1 LILVLISGCSDS
13 RPSGPIATEPA
24 AGVVVYQIAITREK
38 QNMTQVNPGAGGEEK
53 NSAEESAEGAL
64 ELLSPSQFEPLYAS
78 LHAALDAARGDWAV
92 ALQSMRIEV
101 EVNEQGKVVEILD
114 PNMNGELDNE
124 EFALLKQIP
133 TLRRI
138 WLRELKITDAGLS
151 ALEGMPQL
159 SSLSLEASN
168 ITDHGLMNLR
178 YLSQLHTLHIE
189 RSKITGPGLIHVSC
203 PDKIESLSFGK
214 SPFDDAGLKLLPR
227 FANLTFLAL
236 SETLV
241 TDDGLSHL
249 RACRRLDDLWLGQTA
264 ITNRGVANLIDV
276 PALERLDLFYTG
288 ATDACLPSLLKM
300 PNLKRVTF
308 GGEQISVATY
318 ERLRDAHIEVEHGSL
333 LNVRRENNLLRY
345 YDLDFEV
352 DTGKSSLQAFIGQG
366 PGVTYRL
373 EIHCTD
379 RYVPSHMA
387 PAYLTG
393 PPLQLDKN
401 WRQIVGEKFKLSYN
415 EDDLHPIL
423 PDNPSNIYIGW
434 HAATNNHRIDIKSR
448 TANRFL
454 IDWHCDAAESADG
467 GSLPVWLNAEIPF
480 TQLTVAGSSKLT
492 VAEATRQ
499 ASQYFDTADFE
510 EPEIVRDESEA
521 RASFR
526 LRPVA
531 D

>member
-1 LILVLISGCSDS
+1 
-13 RPSGPIATEPA
+13 
-24 AGVVVYQIAITREK
+24 
-38 QNMTQVNPGAGGEEK
+38 MTQVNSEASGEE
-53 NSAEESAEGAL
+53 NDAEESAEGEL
-64 ELLSPSQFEPLYAS
+64 QLLSPSQFEPLYAS
-78 LHAALDAARGDWAV
+78 LAAALDAARGDWAV
-92 ALQSMRIEV
+92 ALRSMRIEV

-114 PNMNGELDNE
+114 PNMNGELDDE

-138 WLRELKITDAGLS
+138 WLRRIQITDTGLS

-168 ITDHGLMNLR
+168 ITNRGLVNLR
-178 YLSQLHTLHIE
+178 NLSQLHTLHIE
-189 RSKITGPGLIHVSC
+189 RSKITGAGLIHVSC
-203 PDKIESLSFGK
+203 PNRVESLSFSK

-227 FANLTFLAL
+227 FPNLTFLDL

-249 RACRRLDDLWLGQTA
+249 RACRRLDDLWLSQTA
-264 ITNRGVANLIDV
+264 ITNRGVASLIGV
-276 PALERLDLFYTG
+276 PALERLTLYDTG
-288 ATDACLPSLLKM
+288 ATDACLPALLKM
-300 PNLKRVTF
+300 PNLKHVKF

-318 ERLRDAHIEVEHGSL
+318 ERLLDAHIEVEHDGL
-333 LNVRRENNLLRY
+333 LNVRREKNLLRY

-352 DTGKSSLQAFIGQG
+352 DTEKSSLQAFIGEE

-415 EDDLHPIL
+415 DDDLHPIL

-434 HAATNNHRIDIKSR
+434 HAATNRHRIEIKSR
-448 TANRFL
+448 TANRFV
-454 IDWHCDAAESADG
+454 IDWHCDAAESDDG
-467 GSLPVWLNAEIPF
+467 GKLPVWLNAEIPF
-480 TQLTVAGSSKLT
+480 TQLTVVGSSKLT

-499 ASQYFDTADFE
+499 ASRYFDTADFE
-510 EPEIVRDESEA
+510 EPEIVRDEREA

-526 LRPVA
+526 LRPIV